1 MWGAKRKWGGKPLA
15 FPPAHGKALRSHF
28 ASHKILSRSKAV
40 KIPCIGPSRLWYCYI
55 INVPPLHASL
65 EDSSGLQDI
74 TEMNCIDFEC
84 TFSHTIKQYQRIPC
98 SGWPFANWTRKT
110 LERTAH
116 DDRGPHPGDVDMA
129 VLWEFYHIRAWAM
142 TYLLKLAPKINA
154 CELII
159 KETPTS
165 WGKTLVPMNP
175 ALLGWI

>member
-1 MWGAKRKWGGKPLA
+1 MRRQAVGFSTCKWESTEITFCVTQNPLKKQSRENSMYWPFKTVILLHHKCSA
-15 FPPAHGKALRSHF
+15 TSRQSWRLFRITGYHWNELHWLWVYLFPHQQTK
-28 ASHKILSRSKAV
+28 
-40 KIPCIGPSRLWYCYI
+40 
-55 INVPPLHASL
+55 N
-65 EDSSGLQDI
+65 
-74 TEMNCIDFEC
+74 
-84 TFSHTIKQYQRIPC
+84 QRIPC

-110 LERTAH
+110 LEITAH
-116 DDRGPHPGDVDMA
+116 HDRRPHPGDVDMA

-165 WGKTLVPMNP
+165 RGKTLVPMNP